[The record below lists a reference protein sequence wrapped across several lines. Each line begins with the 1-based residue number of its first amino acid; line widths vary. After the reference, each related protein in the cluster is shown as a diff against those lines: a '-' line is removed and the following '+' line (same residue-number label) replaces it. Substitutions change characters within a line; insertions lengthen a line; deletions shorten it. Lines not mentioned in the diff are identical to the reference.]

1 VSGAGTLTRCHGRS
15 RARWNVIRPLERRRS
30 VLGQPVDRILADHR
44 INARLMIKGDEL
56 SGGLVAI
63 NDHCWFPQ
71 VAASLGQLAV
81 A

>member
-1 VSGAGTLTRCHGRS
+1 
-15 RARWNVIRPLERRRS
+15 
-30 VLGQPVDRILADHR
+30 
-44 INARLMIKGDEL
+44 MIKGDEL